1 MGGGPDLE
9 RERLEL
15 ERHRLELEIDR
26 VGFDAAHSFAKDGI
40 RHLILINGAAVVALL
55 AFLGHDRV
63 GSTGTTDTGQLAL
76 AMILFGAGVATGA
89 ICALLAYLFQTVER
103 EGQEWVRARKLLR
116 YSAVGAALS
125 GVAFFV
131 AGLLVATCAFA
142 SA

>member
-26 VGFDAAHSFAKDGI
+26 VGFDAAHSFA
-40 RHLILINGAAVVALL
+40 HLILINGAAVVALL